1 MSKEELHFVLEQ
13 WLNGSISDEKVS
25 SLKDY
30 LERNDTSGKV
40 AELLEEFIAQEAL
53 NSKILRSTSASV
65 RVAAILN
72 IDKKLKA
79 RVSVHRVHFL
89 RTAWFRVAV
98 AIIVILSVSVYIF
111 TMKQPTEQPIA
122 TTEQNKAPGIDK
134 AILTLSDGRQI
145 VLDNTNTGNI
155 SDGSIS
161 IQKADGVVKYNAA
174 FTSQNSVI
182 SYNSMR
188 TPRGG
193 QYQLILPDG
202 SKVWLNS
209 ASSIK
214 YPIVF
219 QGKNRVVELTGEAYF
234 DVKEN
239 KKMPFIV
246 KTQKA
251 EVLVLGTQFNINSYS
266 DEPKFSTTLVNG
278 SVKISSKT
286 SAKIIVPG
294 QQAQLLNSQADDL
307 IVKNDIDINQVI
319 AWQKGIFRFDGVSI
333 DVIAR
338 QLSRWYDVDVTT
350 NNVIY
355 KKLKLSGGITKKTP
369 LKSILKMLEING
381 VKNKWKNNSITLYSN
396 NMN

>member
-1 MSKEELHFVLEQ
+1 
-13 WLNGSISDEKVS
+13 
-25 SLKDY
+25 
-30 LERNDTSGKV
+30 
-40 AELLEEFIAQEAL
+40 
-53 NSKILRSTSASV
+53 
-65 RVAAILN
+65 
-72 IDKKLKA
+72 
-79 RVSVHRVHFL
+79 
-89 RTAWFRVAV
+89 
-98 AIIVILSVSVYIF
+98 
-111 TMKQPTEQPIA
+111 
-122 TTEQNKAPGIDK
+122 
-134 AILTLSDGRQI
+134 
-145 VLDNTNTGNI
+145 
-155 SDGSIS
+155 
-161 IQKADGVVKYNAA
+161 
-174 FTSQNSVI
+174 
-182 SYNSMR
+182 
-188 TPRGG
+188 
-193 QYQLILPDG
+193 
-202 SKVWLNS
+202 
-209 ASSIK
+209 
-214 YPIVF
+214 
-219 QGKNRVVELTGEAYF
+219 
-234 DVKEN
+234 
-239 KKMPFIV
+239 MPFIV